1 MNTVYYENNLMAT
14 ELNKLKIS
22 DNHKNCSYCNKPF
35 TEELWC
41 KECDPSRI
49 MEGWTS
55 GNSDID
61 KFIKETMYDTM
72 YDAENKKSYV
82 NEFLEWVPFDRFTDI
97 KEIGEGGFAKVY
109 SATWINGK
117 SFYDEQND
125 GSWKKREPESIKVAL
140 KRLNGSQN
148 ISDKYL
154 NELKIHWKISIEDG
168 LKFYG
173 LTKYP
178 ETKEFMMIMEFA
190 DKGSLRSSLSNNF
203 NNTMWGNKIRRL
215 FHILYGLNSLHELG
229 YCHKDFH
236 SGNILQITDAYN
248 VISDFGLSGPV
259 NDQKSDDKV
268 IYGVMPY
275 IAPEVLNGEPYS
287 SSSDIYSVG
296 VIMAELSS
304 GRPPFYNNKHELSLA
319 LAICNGLR
327 PEFGKGTPEFYK
339 KLAYKCMS
347 ANSNERPTA
356 EELYSIFYF
365 WFNSIEGKNDEIEKF
380 GYKGKEIK
388 AAFGEADK
396 EIPNISTSY
405 EKNSDA
411 VYTSRAFTFS
421 NLVPKPVNS
430 SIITS
435 YVNNEVCD
443 SQLIDLEVSNSI
455 QLRDTN
461 NDDKS
466 NELNI
471 IYL

>member
-1 MNTVYYENNLMAT
+1 MEP
-14 ELNKLKIS
+14 EFSKLNIS
-22 DNHKNCSYCNKPF
+22 GGNSNYKNCSYCNNPF

-41 KECDPSRI
+41 KECDPFRI

-61 KFIKETMYDTM
+61 KFIKDTM
-72 YDAENKKSYV
+72 CKPKNYSRDYDNYS
-82 NEFLEWVPFDRFTDI
+82 FLEWVPFDRFTDI
-97 KEIGEGGFAKVY
+97 KEIGEGGFSKVY

-117 SFYDEQND
+117 SYYDEKSD
-125 GSWKKREPESIKVAL
+125 GSWKKLEPESMEIAL

-148 ISDKYL
+148 MSDKYL
-154 NELKIHWKISIEDG
+154 NELKIHWEISNKSG
-168 LKFYG
+168 LSFYG
-173 LTKYP
+173 LTKDP
-178 ETKEFMMIMEFA
+178 ETKEFMMIIEFA
-190 DKGSLRSSLSNNF
+190 SKGNLRNVLSNNF
-203 NNTMWGNKIRRL
+203 SNIMWECKIKYL
-215 FHILYGLNSLHELG
+215 MYILVDLKQLHKLG

-236 SGNILQITDAYN
+236 SGNILQT
-248 VISDFGLSGPV
+248 VVTFISDFGLSGPA
-259 NDQKSDDKV
+259 NEQKSDDKV
-268 IYGVMPY
+268 VYGVMPY
-275 IAPEVLNGEPYS
+275 IAPEVLNGEPYT
-287 SSSDIYSVG
+287 SSSDIYSLG

-304 GRPPFYNNKHELSLA
+304 GKPPFYNKKHDLSLA

-347 ANSNERPTA
+347 ANPNERPAA
-356 EELYSIFYF
+356 EELKKIFGF
-365 WFNSIEGKNDEIEKF
+365 WDSFITGSENNKEKY

-388 AAFGEADK
+388 AAFEEADK

-421 NLVPKPVNS
+421 DLLPKPVNS

-435 YVNNEVCD
+435 YVNNEVSD

-455 QLRDTN
+455 QLKGTIDI
-461 NDDKS
+461 DDESK
-466 NELNI
+466 I
-471 IYL
+471 DYLVN